1 MIWRLAFEKKPI
13 QFLRE
18 IIIQALVIFKLYSCS
33 HSSFATHKLYPEL
46 GKACETSL
54 YICWRHRFNVLCWT
68 IVCNA
73 NICFNCQR
81 NANYISL
88 FAKSYA
94 ILIRILVKI
103 LPKYLQI
110 PVGNLKLKCTT
121 YWNFFQKS

>member
-88 FAKSYA
+88 LREVIYNSDQNSGQNPSR
-94 ILIRILVKI
+94 ISTDIRW
-103 LPKYLQI
+103 
-110 PVGNLKLKCTT
+110 KCKVEL
-121 YWNFFQKS
+121 YCRNFFQNS